1 MNSDRAVNTYQTVN
15 RKTSRNFL
23 SRSNKTTLIT
33 KLLTH
38 TVETLEK
45 KREKLIKRWK
55 KISNPS

>member
-15 RKTSRNFL
+15 RKISRNFL

-38 TVETLEK
+38 TVVTLEK